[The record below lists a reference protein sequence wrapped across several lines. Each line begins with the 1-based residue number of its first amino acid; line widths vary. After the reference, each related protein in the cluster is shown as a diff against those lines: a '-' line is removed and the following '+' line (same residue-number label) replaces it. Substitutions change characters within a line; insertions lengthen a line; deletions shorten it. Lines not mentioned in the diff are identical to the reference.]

1 VAAAAGGPAAAG
13 KKGCVGVLVLVAG
26 MAGLVAEAL
35 RSL

>member
-1 VAAAAGGPAAAG
+1 VAGPAGAG

-26 MAGLVAEAL
+26 LVGLAAEAL